1 MKLPPYTWHKRLLAV
16 ENALREQARQ
26 TRPFPDYE
34 HLESLLRLNR
44 MPDYLQSR
52 IQQVIEGIPKRLKL
66 EAERNSAGFEPCPP
80 DAKQPELPLGLPDW
94 FSDQSQR

>member
-1 MKLPPYTWHKRLLAV
+1 MPPRTWHKRLLAV

-34 HLESLLRLNR
+34 HLESLLRLNN

-52 IQQVIEGIPKRLKL
+52 IQQVIEGIPERLKL
-66 EAERNSAGFEPCPP
+66 EAERTSAGFEPGPH
-80 DAKQPELPLGLPDW
+80 DANQSELSLGLPDW